1 MKKLNIYDVATICLL
16 ISYVIGFVIVP
27 YYLSLE
33 NGSET
38 YRTNFDKIGMVYV
51 TFTTYN
57 SGNENNGYVIYKDSD
72 YGNVIRDGIYT
83 SQSKSIANAILTK
96 NDELGISKLSDR
108 QVFDSVISTIQDY
121 GYFEGRGSVKNIR
134 NTVVSQ
140 IADCDER
147 VLLAGGILSQMG
159 YDVALII
166 YQPYLDIDAGHMQ
179 LGVKVV
185 STGGFKTIEGYA
197 PIELTSSIPIG
208 RAYMDKYELQIDGL
222 KPTPVIIRYGMG
234 NKAYV

>member
-1 MKKLNIYDVATICLL
+1 
-16 ISYVIGFVIVP
+16 
-27 YYLSLE
+27 
-33 NGSET
+33 
-38 YRTNFDKIGMVYV
+38 MVYV
-51 TFTTYN
+51 TFTTYK
-57 SGNENNGYVIYKDSD
+57 SDNENNGYVIYKDSD

-166 YQPYLDIDAGHMQ
+166 YQPYLDIDA
-179 LGVKVV
+179 
-185 STGGFKTIEGYA
+185 
-197 PIELTSSIPIG
+197 
-208 RAYMDKYELQIDGL
+208 
-222 KPTPVIIRYGMG
+222 
-234 NKAYV
+234 